1 MVKVLIGIILI
12 FGSVLVV
19 AQVLSGEQTPVDSLV
34 RRDASDYKAFY
45 LGFRETPSEKTFFTF
60 RITELDSTAN
70 SIWFVY
76 TLNTV
81 DNRIEGEGRIYLEK
95 GEIDFGKNN
104 KGIIRSDQDG
114 RIVFESSQS
123 DTTKHW
129 TMKEM

>member
-34 RRDASDYKAFY
+34 RRDASDYKTFY

-60 RITELDSTAN
+60 RIIELDSTAN
-70 SIWFVY
+70 SIWFMY
-76 TLNTV
+76 TLNTL
-81 DNRIEGEGRIYLEK
+81 NTRIEGEGRIYPDK
-95 GEIDFGKNN
+95 GEIEFDKNN
-104 KGIIRSDQDG
+104 KGMIKSDQDG
-114 RIVFESSQS
+114 RIVFESLKS